1 MDRIR
6 VLIADDEQV
15 VRESL
20 ASVIGSDPSLEIVG
34 SAKDAQGAIDL
45 AAWRLPDVALLDV
58 RMPGGGPRAAA
69 EIARLSPSTRVL
81 ALSAAE
87 DRESVLA
94 MIRAGALS
102 YVGKTASNEEILNAI
117 HGTAEGGT
125 QLSPRAVNGVFE
137 AIADTGEGD
146 RSSNGNGS
154 PPGSGPREQ
163 IERIIERQAVELAYQ
178 PLADLVTLRVVA
190 VEALPRFRTRPMR
203 SPESW
208 LVEAAKHGW
217 LLDLELVA
225 LNAALGHVG
234 MLPSDVFLAVS
245 ISLET
250 ALSGRFRDL
259 IRGSDQ
265 SRIAL
270 ELNEYS
276 ADQLPTGALDELR
289 GDGVRVRRI
298 GAAEPSSHRE
308 AGAGPHQG
316 GHVDVPRDVR
326 RPDGARARV
335 VVHRVGVRH
344 RGHGRC
350 RRCRDGARGR
360 DAATTR
366 DRSRSGQL
374 PRSPR
379 ADPERRRRLGAHDD
393 ERRSDRDRYLTLTRP
408 PLVAVLHAWR
418 KISEAHVVA
427 PVQLLAHGD
436 GSVHAGAIAHALS
449 KDTLRS
455 IAEPVV

>member
-1 MDRIR
+1 VDRIR
-6 VLIADDEQV
+6 VLIADDEQI

-20 ASVIGSDPSLEIVG
+20 AGVIGSDPSLEIVG
-34 SAKDAQGAIDL
+34 SAEDAQGAIDL

-87 DRESVLA
+87 DRESVLN

-125 QLSPRAVNGVFE
+125 QLSAKAVNGVFE

-146 RSSNGNGS
+146 GSSDGNGS
-154 PPGSGPREQ
+154 PLGSDPREQ
-163 IERIIERQAVELAYQ
+163 IERIIERRAVELAYQ
-178 PLADLVTLRVVA
+178 PLADLATLRIVA

-217 LLDLELVA
+217 LIDLELVA
-225 LNAALGHVG
+225 LNAAFGHVG
-234 MLPSDVFLAVS
+234 MLLTEAFLAVC
-245 ISLET
+245 ISPET

-259 IRGSDQ
+259 IRGVDQ

-270 ELNEYS
+270 ELNEES

-289 GDGVRVRRI
+289 ANGVRVAIQHARAGPRSLRHIVRLAPDLIKVDMSILRAMAADPTGHEPLSSFIGLAFDI
-298 GAAEPSSHRE
+298 GAMVVA
-308 AGAGPHQG
+308 
-316 GHVDVPRDVR
+316 
-326 RPDGARARV
+326 DGV
-335 VVHRVGVRH
+335 ETEQEVE
-344 RGHGRC
+344 
-350 RRCRDGARGR
+350 
-360 DAATTR
+360 T
-366 DRSRSGQL
+366 L
-374 PRSPR
+374 
-379 ADPERRRRLGAHDD
+379 RRLGIDHAQGN
-393 ERRSDRDRYLTLTRP
+393 YLARPGPIPKGGGTWGRTTLSADPT
-408 PLVAVLHAWR
+408 
-418 KISEAHVVA
+418 
-427 PVQLLAHGD
+427 
-436 GSVHAGAIAHALS
+436 AIA
-449 KDTLRS
+449 T
-455 IAEPVV
+455 